1 MLWILRVMLVLWP
14 GLALAQ
20 GLTPVVT
27 GSLGPAEPP
36 PPDFPARQFIDSKG
50 CVFLRTEDD
59 RWQARVARDGA
70 PICGYPPTL
79 SVRGLGGKPKLRA
92 LDPDAGRS
100 RAELLERALSQTVL
114 TNLRPGELV
123 SDSQPM
129 EKLPDLGPE
138 PMPTGPAQELQAA
151 IAAAPALRQDMGG
164 GLKPNL
170 RLCELLGYDGKAGP
184 TGMGRD
190 PSQGYCNSLPEAD
203 LSRLSFARPIGS
215 STRDKHP
222 DARPAEPAS
231 DTTAVV
237 PALAEPAAAAKV
249 AATPK
254 PKTLPARPT
263 GKVQAA
269 AKPADTPARSAPAK
283 PQVGPDKPQVAAAK
297 PQGATAKPQ
306 VATAKTRGAS
316 ADPAKTALPQVGM
329 IPAGARY
336 VQLGTFADTGNA
348 DRAAQRVAGLG
359 YPVLRGKDRV
369 NGRPVQFIMAGP
381 FPDRESIVRGLDA
394 IRRAGY
400 RDAFPR

>member
-1 MLWILRVMLVLWP
+1 MLWILRMMLVLLP

-20 GLTPVVT
+20 GAAPAVT
-27 GSLGPAEPP
+27 ASLGPAEPP
-36 PPDFPARQFIDSKG
+36 PPDFPARQDIDSKG

-79 SVRGLGGKPKLRA
+79 SARGLGGKPRLRA

-114 TNLRPGELV
+114 TNVRPGELA
-123 SDSQPM
+123 SDPQPM

-138 PMPTGPAQELQAA
+138 PAPTGPAQQLQAA
-151 IAAAPALRQDMGG
+151 IAAAPALRQGMGG

-170 RLCELLGYDGKAGP
+170 RLCELLGYDGKAGSA
-184 TGMGRD
+184 GLGRD
-190 PSQGYCNSLPEAD
+190 PSQGYCESLPAAD

-215 STRDKHP
+215 ITRDRHP
-222 DARPAEPAS
+222 DAPPGDPAS
-231 DTTAVV
+231 DGTAVAPV
-237 PALAEPAAAAKV
+237 VAKPVAEAKV
-249 AATPK
+249 AATATAR
-254 PKTLPARPT
+254 PKTPPARPT
-263 GKVQAA
+263 GKTREAA
-269 AKPADTPARSAPAK
+269 AKPAANPERSTP
-283 PQVGPDKPQVAAAK
+283 AK
-297 PQGATAKPQ
+297 PQGAATKPQ
-306 VATAKTRGAS
+306 GAAATAAR
-316 ADPAKTALPQVGM
+316 PALPAVGM

-336 VQLGTFADTGNA
+336 VQLGTFADAGNA

-381 FPDRESIVRGLDA
+381 FADRESIVRGLDA